1 MVETGRAVTCTTT
14 PAPVD
19 CPEIGSMPSTQSHV
33 GTPVSAAPDR
43 QSGAVRGSGSGQ
55 SRPKVTSSA
64 MSIGS
69 GVAGPSSSAGPLG
82 RRQRPIDGTSSGFT
96 GRVVRVREP
105 APTQPRVEQVL
116 RLRPRPTPCGGG
128 L

>member
-19 CPEIGSMPSTQSHV
+19 WPEIGSMPSTQSQV
-33 GTPVSAAPDR
+33 GTPVSAAPER

-55 SRPKVTSSA
+55 SRSKVTSSA

-69 GVAGPSSSAGPLG
+69 GAPGPSSSVGRSG
-82 RRQRPIDGTSSGFT
+82 RRQRPMDGTSSGFT
-96 GRVVRVREP
+96 GRVVGFENRHP
-105 APTQPRVEQVL
+105 PRRGLNRCSVSD
-116 RLRPRPTPCGGG
+116 PGPPSGGG